1 MEAANDKALPLID
14 RLAIRIAF
22 NYLLEFNS
30 VGRRASEATLST
42 GAAIAHPD
50 GDTATVTV
58 LASRPSSAG
67 AAAADLDSDGS
78 LADGSSSR
86 WGIRGAAAN
95 TAARAQAA
103 AQGVAD
109 AAKQGRVA
117 AREAVVK
124 GMTMLRSVPLPII
137 SRSGDEEER
146 AFSSGSDS
154 ESDEPNNM
162 TYDLTVQE
170 ERLVQ
175 VGGSGLGDEGVTA
188 TRIRHLGC
196 VVQAM
201 LLTPFR

>member
-1 MEAANDKALPLID
+1 VA
-14 RLAIRIAF
+14 
-22 NYLLEFNS
+22 
-30 VGRRASEATLST
+30 
-42 GAAIAHPD
+42 
-50 GDTATVTV
+50 
-58 LASRPSSAG
+58 
-67 AAAADLDSDGS
+67 
-78 LADGSSSR
+78 GSSSGR
-86 WGIRGAAAN
+86 FRIRDAAAN

-103 AQGVAD
+103 AQGVSD

-154 ESDEPNNM
+154 DSDEPNTM

-175 VGGSGLGDEGVTA
+175 VGQGVGVMGMVWCVYVCGGGGGQQQGHTHRAYAMHDVAPTPLTA
-188 TRIRHLGC
+188 S
-196 VVQAM
+196 
-201 LLTPFR
+201 